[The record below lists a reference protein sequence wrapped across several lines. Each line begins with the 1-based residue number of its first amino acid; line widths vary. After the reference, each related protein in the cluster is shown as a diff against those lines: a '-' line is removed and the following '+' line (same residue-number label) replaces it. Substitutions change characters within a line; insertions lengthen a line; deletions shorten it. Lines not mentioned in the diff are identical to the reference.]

1 MTHNPPRRPGWRLA
15 IGLLAVLLMGRPA
28 AAAPPIKVALVTPEG
43 SAWTETL
50 HRWAGEVTASTGG
63 ALTFQLFT
71 GGISGDEMD
80 VIRKMRV
87 NQIHAAGF
95 SGVGLGVLL
104 PEIRVLEA
112 PLLFERAD
120 EIDYVKATLYDRF
133 ADGLAAK
140 GYVLLGFAE
149 AGFVYFFGRQDLA
162 APGALRQAKMWAWQG
177 DPVAETFLTTF
188 GIKTFPLN
196 VADVTTGLETGMID
210 SFYAPPLAAVAFQWY
225 ARVTHVLD
233 YPMVNST
240 GALLMSKRVFDRLA
254 PEHQAVLRKITR
266 RYCEELVQLSRRDN
280 AEALTLMR
288 EAGLVFTRPDAAVVE
303 ALQDNARATYAKSI
317 PSVYPRELFDR
328 VQQLLQDYR
337 RGQSR

>member
-1 MTHNPPRRPGWRLA
+1 MKMNPPRRCKWLLA
-15 IGLLAVLLMGRPA
+15 IGLFAALSAARPA
-28 AAAPPIKVALVTPEG
+28 EAAPPIKVALVTPEG

-50 HRWAGEVTASTGG
+50 HQWAREVTAKTDG
-63 ALTFQLFT
+63 ALTFQVFA
-71 GGISGDEMD
+71 GGISGDEFD

-112 PLLFERAD
+112 PLLFESAD
-120 EIDYVKATLYDRF
+120 EIDHVTAALDDRF
-133 ADGLAAK
+133 AEGLAAK

-162 APGALRQAKMWAWQG
+162 ASGALRQARMWAWKG

-188 GIKTFPLN
+188 GVKTFPLH

-254 PEHQAVLRKITR
+254 PDHQAVLRMLSR
-266 RYCEELVQLSRRDN
+266 RYCKELVRLSRRDN
-280 AEALTLMR
+280 AEALALMR
-288 EAGLVFTRPDAAVVE
+288 EAGLVFTRPDAAVIE
-303 ALQDNARATYAKSI
+303 ALQANARATYAKSI
-317 PSVYPRELFDR
+317 PSVYPQKLFDQ
-328 VQQLLQDYR
+328 VQQLLRDYR
-337 RGQSR
+337 QGQSR